1 MHRAHI
7 FALLALA
14 TRTLPQPPPAFSDLL
29 PTPLEGHEAPG
40 ARRAVHSVPRTPL
53 EPRPCPQLFFARGA
67 PDAKSVLSFSSNPT
81 PHYPPRPH
89 DARRALSP
97 LRPLPRHSQN
107 CFLSTPASFSLARL
121 QFPTQARFKNRLSRG
136 GNHPEIISI
145 LHPSFIPTVDM
156 NRTRDLAPPSTVI
169 NAQTPAR
176 ATPANPRANRSRLTT
191 PFPPPV
197 PPPFPPHLRSSYL
210 STARGSR
217 RSHERPQRHT
227 GRTSGARNMAR
238 AQR

>member
-1 MHRAHI
+1 MWWTRWGVMSGLRKKTLAAVRIYNKGMHRAHI

-53 EPRPCPQLFFARGA
+53 EPRPCPQLVFARGA
-67 PDAKSVLSFSSNPT
+67 PDAESVLSFSSNPT
-81 PHYPPRPH
+81 PHCPPRPH

-176 ATPANPRANRSRLTT
+176 AHQRIRERIAAD
-191 PFPPPV
+191 PPPSL
-197 PPPFPPHLRSSYL
+197 PSLQM
-210 STARGSR
+210 STPRPSFSAARGS
-217 RSHERPQRHT
+217 H
-227 GRTSGARNMAR
+227 G
-238 AQR
+238 